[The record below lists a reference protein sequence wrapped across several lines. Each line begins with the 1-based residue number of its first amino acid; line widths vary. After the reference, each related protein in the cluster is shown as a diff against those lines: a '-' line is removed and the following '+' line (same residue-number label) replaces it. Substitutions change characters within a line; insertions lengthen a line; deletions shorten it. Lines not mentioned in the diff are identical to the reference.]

1 MKRVVR
7 RRLDKGE
14 SVRNRVRDGWVESLS
29 AKRILRRMELGGKAA
44 RQIGKKCVKKP
55 NERTKWVYEGHSQD
69 AAAVKAEKKQER
81 QANGLAGRY
90 VRGLRVFIQD
100 KETTKFVDRDVN
112 GAVNIG
118 ILWIGDNVQGRSR
131 PSVFVR
137 PNKMQTETLA
147 TIRVVTPP
155 SKQRVRV
162 EKDRTA
168 VALTEWFP

>member
-1 MKRVVR
+1 MPTPIGKKKFVKQPKQQTRW
-7 RRLDKGE
+7 KYEGC
-14 SVRNRVRDGWVESLS
+14 
-29 AKRILRRMELGGKAA
+29 GKAA
-44 RQIGKKCVKKP
+44 SGAEWRQHTSLDSDTVKQAKKK
-55 NERTKWVYEGHSQD
+55 
-69 AAAVKAEKKQER
+69 ER
-81 QANGLAGRY
+81 QELGLACKY
-90 VRGLRVFIQD
+90 VRGLRVFAKD
-100 KETTKFVDRDVN
+100 PETTKFVDRDVN